1 MKRENL
7 AFWPSFASFFSYR
20 SVSEISKVYCPMK
33 LTIFTTLFSA
43 SLLNGAVLFSLDSS
57 NGFETTI
64 GDGLFLSRNAT
75 TGFGNLVIFGGT
87 IASGSFATRGTDE
100 TNLQAAIGNGNGGN
114 LMAGDVFTFISN
126 STGNAFE
133 GEIIY
138 YDFPNRSPIG
148 VIPAEFVLPPDGAA
162 GVTAIFEVSSVPEPS
177 VTLLLGLVSMLS
189 IARRNRL

>member
-1 MKRENL
+1 MK
-7 AFWPSFASFFSYR
+7 FTVFA
-20 SVSEISKVYCPMK
+20 
-33 LTIFTTLFSA
+33 TLFSA

-64 GDGLFLSRNAT
+64 GDSLFLSRSAT
-75 TGFGNLVIFGGT
+75 TGFGNLVILGGT
-87 IASGSFATRGTDE
+87 IASGSFATRGADE

-148 VIPAEFVLPPDGAA
+148 VIPAGFSLPPDGVA